1 MSELSSSV
9 DRTPPAERTPLPSM
23 PVTDER
29 LVGAWC
35 EWLGALATD
44 AEAALATAIAYRELT
59 PAGRDY
65 WLAVLEQDA
74 KRLHVPKIALYAP
87 LLAVETDIAR
97 RERISLAMGPIE
109 IDVTPGFAAHS
120 LSGAARDGSRVAV
133 LVTPL
138 YLNFAQVL
146 ACGYRASGG

>member
-9 DRTPPAERTPLPSM
+9 DRTPAAERTPLPVT

-44 AEAALATAIAYRELT
+44 AEAALAAAVAYRELT

-74 KRLHVPKIALYAP
+74 ERLDVPMIAVYAP
-87 LLAVETDIAR
+87 LLAVETDPDRRQRIA
-97 RERISLAMGPIE
+97 
-109 IDVTPGFAAHS
+109 D
-120 LSGAARDGSRVAV
+120 
-133 LVTPL
+133 
-138 YLNFAQVL
+138 
-146 ACGYRASGG
+146 